1 MHRTIKQQTELIWTM
16 YKEIKGLRE
25 LWELPSIIK
34 ELQKEVADLKVT
46 QAQFHEESRKAVS
59 EQTDILCTENARV
72 QDKIVRT
79 QPSYAAVMSISPI
92 SHLSALPVS
101 SPISWILS
109 SAHNDTLICTFDTV
123 CTQDQDQGKVSSE
136 ALQNAIKKE
145 LSMKEDK
152 FRCVAVHTER
162 QARWVIVRARNEDEL
177 HRIKEAALKIA
188 PGETTVLR
196 DQLYSLKVDNV
207 SRLAVLN
214 GDGSLQTSI
223 TERLRKEN
231 NTSITKVV

>member
-1 MHRTIKQQTELIWTM
+1 M
-16 YKEIKGLRE
+16 
-25 LWELPSIIK
+25 
-34 ELQKEVADLKVT
+34 
-46 QAQFHEESRKAVS
+46 
-59 EQTDILCTENARV
+59 
-72 QDKIVRT
+72 
-79 QPSYAAVMSISPI
+79 
-92 SHLSALPVS
+92 
-101 SPISWILS
+101 
-109 SAHNDTLICTFDTV
+109 
-123 CTQDQDQGKVSSE
+123 
-136 ALQNAIKKE
+136 LQNAIKKK
-145 LSMKEDK
+145 LSMKKDK
-152 FRCVAVHTER
+152 FQCIAVHAGR
-162 QARWVIVRARNEDEL
+162 QARQVIVRARNEDEL

>member
-1 MHRTIKQQTELIWTM
+1 
-16 YKEIKGLRE
+16 
-25 LWELPSIIK
+25 
-34 ELQKEVADLKVT
+34 
-46 QAQFHEESRKAVS
+46 
-59 EQTDILCTENARV
+59 
-72 QDKIVRT
+72 
-79 QPSYAAVMSISPI
+79 MSISLI
-92 SHLSALPVS
+92 SHLSALPVFLA
-101 SPISWILS
+101 ISWILS

-123 CTQDQDQGKVSSE
+123 CTQDQDQGKVFSE

-188 PGETTVLR
+188 PGETTVLQN
-196 DQLYSLKVDNV
+196 QLYSLKVNNV
-207 SRLAVLN
+207 SWLAVLN
-214 GDGSLQTSI
+214 GNSSLQTSI
-223 TERLRKEN
+223 VKRLRKEN

>member
-1 MHRTIKQQTELIWTM
+1 M
-16 YKEIKGLRE
+16 
-25 LWELPSIIK
+25 
-34 ELQKEVADLKVT
+34 
-46 QAQFHEESRKAVS
+46 S

-79 QPSYAAVMSISPI
+79 QPSYAAVTSIPPI

-101 SPISWILS
+101 PPISRILS
-109 SAHNDTLICTFDTV
+109 PAHNDTLICTFDTV
-123 CTQDQDQGKVSSE
+123 RTQDQDQGKVFSE
-136 ALQNAIKKE
+136 ALQNTIEKK
-145 LSMKEDK
+145 LSTKKDK
-152 FRCVAVHTER
+152 FQCVAVHAER
-162 QARWVIVRARNEDEL
+162 QARQVIVRARNEDEL

-188 PGETTVLR
+188 SGETTVLR

-231 NTSITKVV
+231 NTSITKVI

>member
-1 MHRTIKQQTELIWTM
+1 M
-16 YKEIKGLRE
+16 
-25 LWELPSIIK
+25 
-34 ELQKEVADLKVT
+34 
-46 QAQFHEESRKAVS
+46 S
-59 EQTDILCTENARV
+59 EQTDILCTENVRV

-92 SHLSALPVS
+92 SHLSVLSVS
-101 SPISWILS
+101 SPISRILS

-123 CTQDQDQGKVSSE
+123 HTQYQNQGKVSSG
-136 ALQNAIKKE
+136 ALQNAIEKE

-152 FRCVAVHTER
+152 FQCIAVHAGR
-162 QARWVIVRARNEDEL
+162 QARQVIVRARNEDEL

-196 DQLYSLKVDNV
+196 DQLYSLKIDNI

-214 GDGSLQTSI
+214 EDSSLQTSI
-223 TERLRKEN
+223 AERLRKEN
-231 NTSITKVV
+231 NISITKVIWLSNKENNKAYRLMAVYFTKSDERDRYLQDAFFDAGEESGFTATFEC